1 MINSKINSYYLF
13 GITLLVLFLSPSI
26 TLGYFS
32 GEAEATDNSF
42 DVGTLDISVD
52 NDTHS
57 VNVDSSSNESF
68 SFTANDVGTIA
79 SQYELTA
86 APTICSSSFF
96 NGLDVEVTQGSVVY
110 DGQLSALNA
119 TSSSGGLWT
128 VMVTA
133 GSIVAADN
141 EQCEVQLTLR
151 AWQTEF
157 PLWNTGGFSEEIT
170 MTLIVTAT
178 DDIGPQP
185 TANVVLNEVY
195 AHPNNAS
202 STPYDIEWI
211 ELYNGTGSDV
221 DVANWSI
228 GEMSGVNTNQHEI
241 VSSCPGSNLS
251 DYMEPLSGSSTVIP
265 AGGLKVF
272 KFCGNSS
279 YLNQGNS
286 GDTVTLHMSTSSAAI
301 DTYVYTSSQ
310 LGKSDAR
317 IPDGGTWV
325 DPIPSPGE
333 SNMSTITVEDLEAE
347 GWSEEL
353 IQEVLGV
360 VIEEAS
366 VPVATPL
373 DGDDEGGDL
382 PPEMPDAKEEEQ
394 QPSDPE
400 IIDGNESIETKL
412 PDEDVNEDIDKVDAE
427 IDEGEIEEGDDV
439 EIDDN
444 EGDETEPVDGTLVD
458 AADDVDKEKEEEI
471 KPEESEEK
479 ELNEEPIPKDEEPN
493 IEDTSSQSADSSPVT
508 TE

>member
-1 MINSKINSYYLF
+1 MKLKPNNMKTYRL
-13 GITLLVLFLSPSI
+13 ITTLTIMSLAFLALP
-26 TLGYFS
+26 TLAGAFFS
-32 GEAEATDNSF
+32 GDAEATANAF
-42 DVGTLDISVD
+42 NIGTLDVSVD
-52 NDTHS
+52 NDAHS

-68 SFTANDVGTIA
+68 SFTTNDLGTIA

-86 APTICSSSFF
+86 SPAVCSSSFF

-110 DGQLSALNA
+110 EGQLSALNA

-141 EQCEVQLTLR
+141 EQCEIELIIR

-170 MTLIVTAT
+170 MTLTVTAT
-178 DDIGPQP
+178 EDIGPQP

-211 ELYNGTGSDV
+211 ELYNGTGSSV

-241 VSSCPGSNLS
+241 VSSCPNSNLS
-251 DYMEPLSGSSTVIP
+251 AFMEPLSGSSTVIP

-272 KFCGNSS
+272 KFCGNAS

-286 GDTVTLHMSTSSAAI
+286 GDTVTLHMSTTSSAI

-333 SNMSTITVEDLEAE
+333 SNMTTITVEDLEAE
-347 GWSEEL
+347 GWSDEL
-353 IQEVLGV
+353 IEEVLGV
-360 VIEEAS
+360 EIEKEP
-366 VPVATPL
+366 VPVTTPL
-373 DGDDEGGDL
+373 GGDDEEGDL
-382 PPEMPDAKEEEQ
+382 PLEMPDAKEEEQ
-394 QPSDPE
+394 QQSDPE
-400 IIDGNESIETKL
+400 IIGGNEDMEIELPEESIDEETK
-412 PDEDVNEDIDKVDAE
+412 K
-427 IDEGEIEEGDDV
+427 DDV
-439 EIDDN
+439 ETDEDEVEGKDEVEID
-444 EGDETEPVDGTLVD
+444 GSETEPVDKSLTD
-458 AADDVDKEKEEEI
+458 DADDVDKEKEEES
-471 KPEESEEK
+471 KPEESEGEPATK
-479 ELNEEPIPKDEEPN
+479 EEESN
-493 IEDTSSQSADSSPVT
+493 TEDTSTQSADSSPIT

>member
-1 MINSKINSYYLF
+1 MSLAILALPTSVDAF
-13 GITLLVLFLSPSI
+13 
-26 TLGYFS
+26 FS
-32 GEAEATDNSF
+32 GDAEATANAF
-42 DVGTLDISVD
+42 NIGTLDVSVD

-68 SFTANDVGTIA
+68 SFTTNDLGTIA

-86 APTICSSSFF
+86 SPAVCSSSFF

-110 DGQLSALNA
+110 DSALSALNA
-119 TSSSGGLWT
+119 ASSNDGLWT
-128 VMVTA
+128 VVVTA
-133 GSIVAADN
+133 DSLVAANN
-141 EQCEVQLTLR
+141 EQCEIELIIR

-157 PLWNTGGFSEEIT
+157 PLWNTGGFSEEIA
-170 MTLIVTAT
+170 MTLTVTAT
-178 DDIGPQP
+178 EDIGPQP
-185 TANVVLNEVY
+185 TAHVVLNEVY

-211 ELYNGTGSDV
+211 ELYNGTGSSV

-241 VSSCPGSNLS
+241 VSSCPNSNLS
-251 DYMEPLSGSSTVIP
+251 AYMEPLSGSSTVIP

-286 GDTVTLHMSTSSAAI
+286 GDTVTLHMSTTSSAI

-333 SNMSTITVEDLEAE
+333 SNMTTITVEDLEAE
-347 GWSEEL
+347 NWPDAL
-353 IQEVLGV
+353 IAEVMGIEAKV
-360 VIEEAS
+360 EVI
-366 VPVATPL
+366 PVTTHTNE
-373 DGDDEGGDL
+373 DDEMPLETPEAKEADSADPGKVDDDDKELSDNDAEEGSDDEDNETESGNDDEFDEDVMEDKDL
-382 PPEMPDAKEEEQ
+382 VEDDNVVDENEDEKINEDEEEEQ
-394 QPSDPE
+394 R
-400 IIDGNESIETKL
+400 K
-412 PDEDVNEDIDKVDAE
+412 
-427 IDEGEIEEGDDV
+427 
-439 EIDDN
+439 
-444 EGDETEPVDGTLVD
+444 
-458 AADDVDKEKEEEI
+458 
-471 KPEESEEK
+471 SEEK
-479 ELNEEPIPKDEEPN
+479 AKDEDNSSEN
-493 IEDTSSQSADSSPVT
+493 NEDDSETDTAPEQPTVVT